1 MSTYTPHP
9 LALPPSFSPDT
20 LDVLTELSDVL
31 QKVHESA
38 RESLQRDSGGDQ
50 QTQTQSQ
57 SQQQP
62 QSQQQSKHPQGQTPA
77 AQTPA
82 SQQQLKPPGGSS
94 GGGSTGAAAVGGAG
108 KKLTFKDVPGATDG
122 IKHKLQRAR
131 VQIRA
136 LPDMNR
142 TVDEQRQEIAEL
154 EARIEK
160 QRALLERL
168 REGGLAFGKEAA
180 DRMET

>member
-9 LALPPSFSPDT
+9 LALPASFSPDT

-38 RESLQRDSGGDQ
+38 RESLQRDSSGDQ
-50 QTQTQSQ
+50 Q
-57 SQQQP
+57 QQQAQ
-62 QSQQQSKHPQGQTPA
+62 QSQQQSQQQQSKQPQGQTPA

-82 SQQQLKPPGGSS
+82 SQQQQQQKPPGNSS
-94 GGGSTGAAAVGGAG
+94 SAAVSGAAG

-131 VQIRA
+131 GQIRA
-136 LPDMNR
+136 LPDMSR
-142 TVDEQRQEIAEL
+142 TVDEQREEIAEL